1 VYQDFLG
8 GISGPKPAA
17 NRTGDYMELQV
28 GPAYTQFQTLD
39 LPAATTLEWT
49 EVFGAFEGD
58 ATQLHSTQYSDALN
72 EVEGWLDSP
81 EGVNDTAFLNT
92 DAWLSTLADTPLDS
106 ILASGSP
113 WGAVEEIRREAATSS
128 SSAAAAASKT
138 HSPSSSQSKHHGHA
152 QKKDGL
158 RRGTRQP
165 TSTSDTQLAPGLTFD
180 HDTAWNS
187 PVSRPWCELA
197 TDGAFS
203 ADTLAS
209 QPLSYQVSAL
219 ICFGVRVFDSGC
231 KRATIIGFSFT
242 YLEMSF
248 LNPF

>member
-1 VYQDFLG
+1 MG

-28 GPAYTQFQTLD
+28 GPAYTQFQTFD

-58 ATQLHSTQYSDALN
+58 ATQLHSSQYSDALS

-92 DAWLSTLADTPLDS
+92 DAWLATLADTPLDS

-113 WGAVEEIRREAATSS
+113 WGAVEEIRRAAATTSS
-128 SSAAAAASKT
+128 SA
-138 HSPSSSQSKHHGHA
+138 SSSSSSPPHSKHAKHGHA
-152 QKKDGL
+152 HDDGL
-158 RRGTRQP
+158 RRGARQA
-165 TSTSDTQLAPGLTFD
+165 TGSSSSSDSARLAPGLTFD
-180 HDTAWNS
+180 HDAAWNS
-187 PVSRPWCELA
+187 PESRPWCELA

-209 QPLSYQVSAL
+209 QPLSYQVCALMCACVDLLVPLNWACNWHCML
-219 ICFGVRVFDSGC
+219 ICVLHKYVRNV
-231 KRATIIGFSFT
+231 
-242 YLEMSF
+242 L
-248 LNPF
+248 